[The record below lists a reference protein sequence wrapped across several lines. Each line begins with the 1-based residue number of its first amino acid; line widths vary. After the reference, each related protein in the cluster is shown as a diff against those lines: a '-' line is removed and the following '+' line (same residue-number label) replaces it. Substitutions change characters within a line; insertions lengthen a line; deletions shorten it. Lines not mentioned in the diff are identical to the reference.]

1 MEKYLPRI
9 ADKVL
14 QDHLNSK
21 GAILIEGAKWCG
33 KTTTAKHLAQSFISL
48 DDPQKTKQYQEM
60 ADLNPSALLEG
71 KNPHL
76 IDEWQIAPKLWNAV
90 RYEVDQRDEFG
101 QFILTGSS
109 VPPQLDTSTHTG
121 IGRIVKMRM
130 RPMSLFESGDSS
142 GEVSLTELLEQKKIS
157 GSDNHTIEN
166 IAYEICRGGW
176 PKAIGLT
183 PQIALQQAIDYYEA
197 VVSDDISRVDGKKR
211 HIPRTQRLLR
221 SYARNIASQ
230 ATLEKIRQDVLM
242 NDADTFDNNTLYSYL
257 EALRKIFVIE
267 DSPSWNPNLRSKSAI
282 RTTDTRYFCDPSIA
296 SAALGIGPEDLIND
310 LNTMGLIFENL
321 AIRDLRIYAQLL
333 NGDIYHFRD
342 KTGLECDAVLHLR
355 NGSYGLIEIKLGGDK
370 LIEEGVANLVKLSGL
385 IDQTKMK
392 APSFMMILCA
402 IAPYAYQRKDGVYI
416 VPISCLKP

>member
-1 MEKYLPRI
+1 
-9 ADKVL
+9 
-14 QDHLNSK
+14 
-21 GAILIEGAKWCG
+21 
-33 KTTTAKHLAQSFISL
+33 
-48 DDPQKTKQYQEM
+48 
-60 ADLNPSALLEG
+60 
-71 KNPHL
+71 
-76 IDEWQIAPKLWNAV
+76 
-90 RYEVDQRDEFG
+90 
-101 QFILTGSS
+101 
-109 VPPQLDTSTHTG
+109 
-121 IGRIVKMRM
+121 
-130 RPMSLFESGDSS
+130 
-142 GEVSLTELLEQKKIS
+142 
-157 GSDNHTIEN
+157 
-166 IAYEICRGGW
+166 
-176 PKAIGLT
+176 
-183 PQIALQQAIDYYEA
+183 
-197 VVSDDISRVDGKKR
+197 
-211 HIPRTQRLLR
+211 
-221 SYARNIASQ
+221 
-230 ATLEKIRQDVLM
+230 M

>member
-21 GAILIEGAKWCG
+21 GAVLIEGAKWCG

-71 KNPHL
+71 KTPHL

-109 VPPQLDTSTHTG
+109 VPPQLDASMHTG

-157 GSDNHTIEN
+157 GSDNHTIED

-211 HIPRTQRLLR
+211 YIPRTQRLLR

-230 ATLEKIRQDVLM
+230 ATLETIRQDVLM
-242 NDADTFDNNTLYSYL
+242 NDADTFDHNTLYSYL

-342 KTGLECDAVLHLR
+342 KTGLECDAVLQLR

-370 LIEEGVANLVKLSGL
+370 LIEEGVANLIKLSGL